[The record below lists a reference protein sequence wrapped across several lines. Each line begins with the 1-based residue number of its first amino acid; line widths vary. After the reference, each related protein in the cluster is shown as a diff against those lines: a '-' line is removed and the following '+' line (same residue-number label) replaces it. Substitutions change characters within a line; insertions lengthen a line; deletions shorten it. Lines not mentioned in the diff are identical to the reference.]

1 MFGFLNARKTENDPN
16 MFEIGIVVLFWIF
29 ALLILLAALICDRCI
44 KIGEHLNTILL
55 RKSKG
60 E

>member
-1 MFGFLNARKTENDPN
+1 MLGFLNARKTENDPN

-29 ALLILLAALICDRCI
+29 ALLILLAVLICDKCI

-55 RKSKG
+55 RKLKG